1 MKEPNTNITKFHHF
15 EKIQIRRITNDSNVF
30 FAESP
35 SQSRERYREERC
47 LPFPLSTTKVK
58 KKKKGCANKSPF
70 LPMHAVVERE
80 RYIFPGLK
88 DLTTFS
94 QKVAATSIEVER
106 TSA

>member
-58 KKKKGCANKSPF
+58 KKKKR
-70 LPMHAVVERE
+70 LR
-80 RYIFPGLK
+80 
-88 DLTTFS
+88 
-94 QKVAATSIEVER
+94 
-106 TSA
+106 